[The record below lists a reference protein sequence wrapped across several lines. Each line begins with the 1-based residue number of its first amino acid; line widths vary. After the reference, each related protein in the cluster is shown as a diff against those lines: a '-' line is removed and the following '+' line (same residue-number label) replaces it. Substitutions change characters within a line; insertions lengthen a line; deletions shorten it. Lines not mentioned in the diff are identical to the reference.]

1 MKKLLDEFKEF
12 IDNGNV
18 VAAAVA
24 FVLALFF
31 KPIIDAIVNGVILNL
46 IAAIFGKPS
55 FDSITI
61 DVGDSELL
69 IGTVITAVV
78 NFLIVAFVLFL
89 IVKAYDRWNK
99 ADDGSAP
106 ATPTEI
112 ELLTEI
118 RDSLRN
124 R

>member
-1 MKKLLDEFKEF
+1 MKKLLDEFKDF
-12 IDNGNV
+12 INQGNV

-31 KPIIDAIVNGVILNL
+31 KPIIDAIVEGVILNL
-46 IAAIFGKPS
+46 VAAIFGQPS
-55 FDSITI
+55 FDSIGI
-61 DVGDSELL
+61 DVGDSRLL
-69 IGTVITAVV
+69 IGTVITALV
-78 NFLIVAFVLFL
+78 NFVIVAFVLFL

-99 ADDGSAP
+99 ESDDAP
-106 ATPTEI
+106 AEATEI

-118 RDSLRN
+118 RDALRN